1 MTMRIEDFEVHI
13 GEKGYTVEVVEGADG
28 ISYSV
33 VRQVQLP
40 RGALAGKYCD
50 IAIQRDQTVPYL
62 PPPVIHTRP
71 FLVPMDMNGPLR
83 TQNSAIG
90 PDWQYWSRRF
100 DRRPEPWSLWAHILT
115 VLCDDR
121 WPTK

>member
-1 MTMRIEDFEVHI
+1 MRIEDFEVHI
-13 GEKGYTVEVVEGADG
+13 SEKGYTVEVVEVADG

-62 PPPVIHTRP
+62 PPPAIPHQTFLGSHGYEWP
-71 FLVPMDMNGPLR
+71 FEDP
-83 TQNSAIG
+83 
-90 PDWQYWSRRF
+90 
-100 DRRPEPWSLWAHILT
+100 
-115 VLCDDR
+115 
-121 WPTK
+121 K